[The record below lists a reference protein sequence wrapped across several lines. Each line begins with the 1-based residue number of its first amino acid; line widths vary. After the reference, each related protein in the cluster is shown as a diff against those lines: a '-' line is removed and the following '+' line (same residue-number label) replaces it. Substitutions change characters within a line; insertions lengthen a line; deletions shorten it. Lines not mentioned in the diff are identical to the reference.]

1 MLLFRKPRRKFL
13 HIENSKT
20 VKANGDRTY
29 DISLSIEGKV
39 STERSESAVDLVLVA
54 EELLATAHDE
64 NFMKKITAHKSCD
77 FCFSLN
83 MYRTWS

>member
-1 MLLFRKPRRKFL
+1 M

-29 DISLSIEGKV
+29 DTSLSTEGKV

-64 NFMKKITAHKSCD
+64 NFMKKGGCEKTAP
-77 FCFSLN
+77 LAT
-83 MYRTWS
+83 RQL